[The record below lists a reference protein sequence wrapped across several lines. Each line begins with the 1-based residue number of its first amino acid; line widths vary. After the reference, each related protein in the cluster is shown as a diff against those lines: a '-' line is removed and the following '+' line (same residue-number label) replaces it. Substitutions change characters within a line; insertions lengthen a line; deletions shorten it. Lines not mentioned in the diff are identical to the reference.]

1 MTKRGKIQ
9 LDFSLCMI
17 IEIVLVALI
26 VFFTII
32 GQSSLIS
39 MCVSASFLILFG
51 YTALRI
57 LKKKFDLIVILLIV
71 FAVVNVL
78 LNGLLSQE
86 AQLGFNYLKKVFMF
100 SAFILMLYYAKEDKV
115 SDETYKMLK
124 HIPIWMALLLICS
137 FFLGNKATYGGGI
150 TLGFTNPNF
159 TGMWLLH
166 LLIYVFLFM
175 LQLSHQK
182 WQRIFAVAL
191 MAIII
196 WLMLETKA
204 RSSLVGLVIFFLLCY
219 VGRLKRKQKIY
230 KPWMVGLIVVSPI
243 ILVAL
248 YQYLLESQWFLKIFS
263 FMVSEGKELDARLKV
278 WNPAIEILK
287 NNIWF
292 GDYCG
297 ISNGTGSS
305 QLHNTH
311 LDVWCSY
318 GLIPFL
324 LFVYFLFQEGKKT
337 VNSVSSYYNH
347 CAISGY
353 FSIIITG
360 SFEAAIVAGA
370 MGMNILTIG
379 LIILANDKEE
389 LRRCI

>member
-1 MTKRGKIQ
+1 MIKRGKIQ
-9 LDFSLCMI
+9 LDFSLCMT
-17 IEIVLVALI
+17 IEMVLVAFI

-39 MCVSASFLILFG
+39 MCVSASFLLLFG

-57 LKKKFDLIVILLIV
+57 FQKKFDLIVILLIV

-78 LNGLLSQE
+78 LNGLLSRD
-86 AQLGFNYLKKVFMF
+86 AQLGFNYFKKVLMF
-100 SAFILMLYYAKEDKV
+100 SAFILMLYYAKADKV
-115 SDETYKMLK
+115 SDETYQMLK
-124 HIPIWMALLLICS
+124 HIPIWMALLLVCS

-191 MAIII
+191 MAVII
-196 WLMLETKA
+196 WLMMGTKA

-219 VGRLKRKQKIY
+219 VGKVKKNQKIY
-230 KPWMVGLIVVSPI
+230 KPWMIGLIVVSPI

-337 VNSVSSYYNH
+337 VNSASSYYNH

-379 LIILANDKEE
+379 LILLANDKEE
-389 LRRCI
+389 LRR